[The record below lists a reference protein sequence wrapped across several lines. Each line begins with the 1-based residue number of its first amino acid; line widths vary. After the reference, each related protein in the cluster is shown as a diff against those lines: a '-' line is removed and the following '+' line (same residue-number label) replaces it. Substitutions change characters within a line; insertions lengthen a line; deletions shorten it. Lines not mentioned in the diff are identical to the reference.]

1 MQKCTFCVY
10 DVSIVI
16 YDDRVFKI
24 VKKSALPESTVLDVL
39 KISYIYNI
47 VIKLKILP
55 NSGLFNLLLKIS
67 YILNNMLIAY

>member
-24 VKKSALPESTVLDVL
+24 VKKSALPELTVLDVL
-39 KISYIYNI
+39 KTSYIYNI

>member
-1 MQKCTFCVY
+1 MYLVVY
-10 DVSIVI
+10 DVSIAI
-16 YDDRVFKI
+16 YDGRVFKI